1 MSKFRKIPLTSNELM
16 IWKRNKH
23 INPRTNRKI
32 KVNSRLYKYI
42 KNEYYKN
49 FPLGVDVLDS
59 NDERDPISLEV
70 FYRIDASNN
79 KILVYKEISNLI
91 VYKESESITRCFEKD
106 SLQYMKTYN
115 ITSHP
120 VSQRGIPISIFE
132 NLEAIEIDSNIS
144 VEDKALQVFQI
155 FTKIS
160 IFIDYK
166 LFLKLDKDDLK
177 KLNYELKD
185 FYYQNFSDS
194 DRSKIDN
201 SDGKQFF
208 KLDKS
213 DFNDKDEDNIKMYL
227 LNEIENIL
235 SYKEEDLKFMINY
248 IVLGGLSLVI
258 DEVKEYYDNFNFSF

>member
-1 MSKFRKIPLTSNELM
+1 MF
-16 IWKRNKH
+16 
-23 INPRTNRKI
+23 
-32 KVNSRLYKYI
+32 
-42 KNEYYKN
+42 
-49 FPLGVDVLDS
+49 
-59 NDERDPISLEV
+59 ND
-70 FYRIDASNN
+70 
-79 KILVYKEISNLI
+79 
-91 VYKESESITRCFEKD
+91 
-106 SLQYMKTYN
+106 
-115 ITSHP
+115 
-120 VSQRGIPISIFE
+120 
-132 NLEAIEIDSNIS
+132 
-144 VEDKALQVFQI
+144 
-155 FTKIS
+155 KIS

-258 DEVKEYYDNFNFSF
+258 NEVKEYYDNFNFSF